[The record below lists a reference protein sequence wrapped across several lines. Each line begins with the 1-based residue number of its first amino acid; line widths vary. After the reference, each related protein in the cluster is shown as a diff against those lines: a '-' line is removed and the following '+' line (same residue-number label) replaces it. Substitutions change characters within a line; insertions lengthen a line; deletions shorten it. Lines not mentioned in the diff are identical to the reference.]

1 MNKDFHTPTLNTY
14 IAESHHEIRPTIV
27 VAAFEG
33 WNDAGSAAT
42 DAVRLLLEENTYEH
56 IATIGEDDFYDYQF
70 SRPKTRRTA
79 QGRMVDWPR
88 TEIYKMALPHSAADL
103 LVVLGVEP
111 TFKWQSFC
119 AQIIDVAQ
127 EHNAQAVLTLGALLA
142 DVPHTRPV
150 PTSLSSDDPRLQ
162 EHFKIE
168 ASNYEGP
175 SGIPTILGI
184 EFERR
189 EIASMSLWAQLS
201 HYVAQSPSPR
211 VQLAFIEM
219 LEELLPITVSDQQLR
234 DDALAWKHGVDELA
248 AADPDVAKYVKQLE
262 EATDTSDLP
271 EASGESIAREFERY
285 LRRRGKFRPDGSG
298 ADFEI

>member
-14 IAESHHEIRPTIV
+14 VAQSDHEIRPTIV

-33 WNDAGSAAT
+33 WNDAGSAAS
-42 DAVRLLLEENTYEH
+42 DAVRLLLEDQTFEL
-56 IATIGEDDFYDYQF
+56 ICTIGEDDFYDYQF
-70 SRPKTRRTA
+70 SRPKTRRTEHGA
-79 QGRMVDWPR
+79 VVEWPR
-88 TEIYKMALPHSAADL
+88 TEIYKIDLPQAAADL

-119 AQIIDVAQ
+119 AQILDVAQ
-127 EHNAQAVLTLGALLA
+127 AHNAQAIVTLGALLA

-150 PTSLSSDDPRLQ
+150 PTSLTSDDAGFQ
-162 EHFKIE
+162 EYFNVKP
-168 ASNYEGP
+168 SDYEGP
-175 SGIPTILGI
+175 TGIPSILGM
-184 EFERR
+184 EFQRR
-189 EIASMSLWAQLS
+189 QIPYMSLWAQLS

-211 VQLAFIEM
+211 VQLALIEL
-219 LEELLPITVSDQQLR
+219 LEELLPVTLTAQQLR
-234 DDALAWKHGVDELA
+234 EDALAWKHGVDELA

-298 ADFEI
+298 TDFEA